1 MKIKNIIPILVVLL
15 TISCNSSIEENNHQ
29 ETKTT
34 GVNNSSSDKI
44 DVLNV
49 GTFHFGYTTDAN
61 KAEFNVEGEKEQQEV
76 RHLNKL
82 LAEFK
87 PTIICVEIEP
97 QFEDELNEG
106 YQKYLKNHVEL
117 ETNWNEISMV
127 AFEIARMNN
136 IERIHAIDD
145 QEIWHN
151 YLIDEEI
158 TNTIDSVTYMD
169 YSRNIPNKFL
179 EIVEN
184 KELSLVEKIR
194 RLNSNETL
202 DFLIVS
208 GADILA
214 HVGTDENF
222 EGADEAAKFYQ
233 RNLRMYSNINRIL
246 INKEDRIFILSGG
259 SHAAFF
265 REFMNKSPKYNLV
278 DISDY
283 LSE

>member
-1 MKIKNIIPILVVLL
+1 MKFKSLIPILVTLL
-15 TISCNSSIEENNHQ
+15 MVNCNNSIEKNNNQEQNSSQIL
-29 ETKTT
+29 
-34 GVNNSSSDKI
+34 NSNSDKI

-61 KAEFNVEGEKEQQEV
+61 KAEFNAKGEKEQQEV

-106 YQKYLKNHVEL
+106 YQKYLKNHDEL

-136 IERIHAIDD
+136 VERIHAIDD

-151 YLIDEEI
+151 YLIGEEI
-158 TNTIDSVTYMD
+158 INTIDSVTYMN
-169 YSRNIPNKFL
+169 YSRNTPNKFL
-179 EIVEN
+179 KIVEN

-194 RLNSNETL
+194 RLNSNEAL
-202 DFLIVS
+202 DFLIIS

-214 HVGTDENF
+214 HVGTDGNF

-233 RNLRMYSNINRIL
+233 RNLRMYSNINRISM
-246 INKEDRIFILSGG
+246 NKEDRILILSGG

-265 REFMNKSPKYNLV
+265 REFMSKSPKYNLV
-278 DISDY
+278 NISDY
-283 LSE
+283 LGE